1 MGDDICYFFPATFWF
16 FILPDIII
24 PLTIAH
30 LIAYYVVTL
39 LLFRNK
45 IEKSVREY
53 IIKNKI
59 NAYPRSYSGH
69 FGFLTYFGLPVWIAS
84 LVVHM
89 FFIPFY
95 TTLPNDVPEMFWEPL
110 MAAYVI
116 LSVVSL
122 NLPYV
127 ITMFLVAYVI
137 GGLIFCNEKI
147 FRCFFYYMRGISSNN
162 KDYQ

>member
-45 IEKSVREY
+45 IEESVREY

-116 LSVVSL
+116 LS
-122 NLPYV
+122 
-127 ITMFLVAYVI
+127 LV
-137 GGLIFCNEKI
+137 F
-147 FRCFFYYMRGISSNN
+147 
-162 KDYQ
+162 